1 MGTSSL
7 HYGTKRS
14 PLLPDDFDDPGSG
27 GSDSPL
33 LPPEQLPDAPSQEGD
48 SDNEYQPEI
57 SWGGAK
63 RTMGRF
69 ASGNLNGGARKVAS
83 AYVKAAGGARNA
95 KNASRS
101 GIKTARNIIS
111 FFGGIS
117 STNIR
122 TTLQNNDIQYEGRSS
137 SEVFDDIINVIA
149 PTGSTREEAISRKAV
164 IETFAEL
171 FSTDGFDIDS
181 LDSFNGDTLKSMLQI
196 YIGKYIY
203 ISIIDAM
210 GYSILKNS
218 SNNPDRV
225 IRIETEMRDYIKSV
239 VDMQFR
245 DKSFSNVDRLST
257 NEITDITKDLFQH
270 CFQVLEAQL

>member
-1 MGTSSL
+1 
-7 HYGTKRS
+7 
-14 PLLPDDFDDPGSG
+14 
-27 GSDSPL
+27 
-33 LPPEQLPDAPSQEGD
+33 
-48 SDNEYQPEI
+48 
-57 SWGGAK
+57 
-63 RTMGRF
+63 
-69 ASGNLNGGARKVAS
+69 
-83 AYVKAAGGARNA
+83 
-95 KNASRS
+95 
-101 GIKTARNIIS
+101 
-111 FFGGIS
+111 
-117 STNIR
+117 
-122 TTLQNNDIQYEGRSS
+122 
-137 SEVFDDIINVIA
+137 
-149 PTGSTREEAISRKAV
+149 
-164 IETFAEL
+164 
-171 FSTDGFDIDS
+171 
-181 LDSFNGDTLKSMLQI
+181 MLQI